1 MSLTNT
7 RSGYGWAA
15 IALHWI
21 SAVGVIVLYLTG
33 EQMEEAATRAAEQAA
48 KAQHVSIGILLFAFL
63 AARLLWSA
71 SQPKPGAL
79 ERNRLFHLLAETV
92 QWLFLAMIAVQIVTG
107 PLVEWSAPRPL
118 GVFGWFAVPSPFPA
132 RVEWL
137 HEGAETVHKLTSNLL
152 WPLLGLH
159 LLGALKHLIVDR
171 DATVRRML
179 WVKP

>member
-1 MSLTNT
+1 MSLSNT

-33 EQMEEAATRAAEQAA
+33 EQMEEAGGRAAEQAA
-48 KAQHVSIGILLFAFL
+48 RLQHVSIGMLLFAFL
-63 AARLLWSA
+63 AARVLWTL

-79 ERNRLFHLLAETV
+79 EQNRLFQRLAELV

-107 PLVEWSAPRPL
+107 PLVIWANGRAIQ
-118 GVFGWFAVPSPFPA
+118 VFDWFALASPFGGK
-132 RVEWL
+132 VEWL
-137 HEGAETVHKLTSNLL
+137 HEAAETLHKLAPNLL

-159 LLGALKHLIVDR
+159 VLGALKHLVVDR

-179 WVKP
+179 WVKS

>member
-21 SAVGVIVLYLTG
+21 SAAGVILLYLTG
-33 EQMEEAATRAAEQAA
+33 EQMEEAATRTAEQAA
-48 KAQHVSIGILLFAFL
+48 KAQHISFGVLLFTFL
-63 AARLLWSA
+63 AARILWTA

-92 QWLFLAMIAVQIVTG
+92 QWLFLAMVTVQIVSG
-107 PLVEWSAPRPL
+107 PLVEWSAPRAL
-118 GVFGWFAVPSPFPA
+118 NAFDWFAIPSPFST

-137 HEGAETVHKLTSNLL
+137 HEAAETVHKLSSNLL

-159 LLGALKHLIVDR
+159 VLGALKHLIIDR